1 MISDF
6 TFNPVIQSGSN
17 FLHFI
22 MALGG
27 NLSFEQQNQFVPP
40 SAALAGSVHADVS
53 RLAENNSTME
63 EPFIHIA
70 ARRPCCLF
78 FFFSPPFLQRCQIS
92 ACAHFQL
99 KQTAGLVYN
108 ISLIILMAWI
118 LDNGEQGR
126 R

>member
-40 SAALAGSVHADVS
+40 SAALAGSIHADVS

-78 FFFSPPFLQRCQIS
+78 FPRCQIS